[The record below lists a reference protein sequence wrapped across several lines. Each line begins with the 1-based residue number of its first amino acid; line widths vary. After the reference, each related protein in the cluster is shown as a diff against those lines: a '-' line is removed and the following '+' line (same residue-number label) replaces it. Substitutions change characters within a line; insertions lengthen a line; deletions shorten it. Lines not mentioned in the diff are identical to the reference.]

1 MPRKRNSRC
10 SCFQCQEDTMSVEKH
25 QRWLDMIGQLNERQ
39 ARWYVAEKA
48 LELGHGGIN
57 QLVEITGMNRQT
69 IRKGIR
75 ELVAGIAVE
84 ATEPIRRSGAGRKR
98 VEQVNPRILEDLA
111 AIMKAA
117 TAGDPMTFLKWTNMS
132 TRHLAEELQ
141 ARGHAIEAN
150 TVGRLLQDELGFSL
164 RANVKS
170 RSAGHHADRDA
181 QFGYINR
188 LVKEFHNA
196 QQPVIS
202 VDTKKQEKVGDFKNP
217 GRVWEQDNRKVNAY
231 DFPNLSRG
239 KAIPYGIYDVYH
251 NVGMVNVGITKDTA
265 AFAVDSIARWWRIM
279 GKRRYPQGTR
289 LLICADGGG
298 SNGSRNRLWKLSL
311 QQLANRTGL
320 TLTVCHYP
328 PGTSKW
334 NKIEHRMFSFIS
346 INWQGKPL
354 ASYETVIQLINGTK
368 TKTGLKVRAELCEK
382 VYEKG
387 VKVSDDEIQD
397 LNLTRHDLHPNWNYS
412 IAPQT

>member
-1 MPRKRNSRC
+1 
-10 SCFQCQEDTMSVEKH
+10 MSAEKH
-25 QRWLDMIGQLNERQ
+25 QRWLDMIRQLNERQ
-39 ARWYVAEKA
+39 ARLYVAEKA
-48 LELGHGGIN
+48 LELGHGGIHD
-57 QLVEITGMNRQT
+57 LAEITGMNRQT

-75 ELVAGIAVE
+75 ELDAGI
-84 ATEPIRRSGAGRKR
+84 TETAAERVRRCGGGRKR
-98 VEQVNPRILEDLA
+98 IEDIDPRIVRDLA
-111 AIMKAA
+111 AIMKSS
-117 TAGDPMTFLKWTNMS
+117 TAGDPMGSLKWTNKS
-132 TRHLAEELQ
+132 TRTLATELQ
-141 ARGHAIEAN
+141 AQGHAIEAN

-188 LVKEFHNA
+188 SVEAFQQT

-217 GRVWEQDNRKVNAY
+217 GRTWEQTDRKVNAY
-231 DFPNLSRG
+231 DFPQLSRG
-239 KAIPYGIYDVYH
+239 KAIPYGIYDVYN

-265 AFAVDSIARWWRIM
+265 EFAVDSIARWWRLM
-279 GKRRYPQGTR
+279 GRRRYPHAAR

-298 SNGSRNRLWKLSL
+298 SNGSRNRLWKVSL
-311 QQLANRTGL
+311 QGLANRTGL

-354 ASYETVIQLINGTK
+354 ESYETVIQLINGTK
-368 TKTGLKVRAELCEK
+368 TRSGLKVRAELCEK
-382 VYEKG
+382 IYEKG
-387 VKVSDDEIQD
+387 TKISDEEIEE

-412 IAPQT
+412 IAPQL

>member
-1 MPRKRNSRC
+1 
-10 SCFQCQEDTMSVEKH
+10 MSVEKH
-25 QRWLDMIGQLNERQ
+25 QRWLDMIGLLNERQ
-39 ARWYVAEKA
+39 ARLYVAEKA
-48 LELGHGGIN
+48 LELGRGGIN
-57 QLVEITGMNRQT
+57 QLAEITGMNRLT
-69 IRKGIR
+69 IRKGIQ
-75 ELVAGIAVE
+75 EIDAGIEVE
-84 ATEPIRRSGAGRKR
+84 ATEYIRRRGGGRR
-98 VEQVNPRILEDLA
+98 RIELDQPRILRDLA

-117 TAGDPMTFLKWTNMS
+117 TAGDPMTSLKWTNKS
-132 TRHLAEELQ
+132 TRHLAKELQ
-141 ARGHAIEAN
+141 AQGHSIEAN

-188 LVKEFHNA
+188 SVEEFHKA

-202 VDTKKQEKVGDFKNP
+202 VDTKKQEKVGNFKNA
-217 GRVWEQDNRKVNAY
+217 GRAWENKDRHVNSY
-231 DFPNLSRG
+231 DFPQLSRG

-265 AFAVDSIARWWRIM
+265 DFAVDSIARWWQVM
-279 GKRRYPQGTR
+279 GKRRYPKATR

-298 SNGSRNRLWKLSL
+298 SNGSRNRLWKVSL
-311 QQLANRTGL
+311 QRFANRTGL
-320 TLTVCHYP
+320 RLTVCHYP

-354 ASYETVIQLINGTK
+354 ESYETVIQLINGT
-368 TKTGLKVRAELCEK
+368 TTRTGLKVHAELCPK

-387 VKVSDDEIQD
+387 VKVSTAEIQD

-412 IAPQT
+412 IGPQT

>member
-1 MPRKRNSRC
+1 MARKRNSHCPC
-10 SCFQCQEDTMSVEKH
+10 SFCQQGIVSVVKH
-25 QRWLDMIGQLNERQ
+25 QHWLDLLSQLNERQ
-39 ARWYVAEKA
+39 ARLYVAEKA
-48 LELGHGGIN
+48 LELGRGGIR
-57 QLVEITGMNRQT
+57 QLAEITGMNRQT
-69 IRKGIR
+69 IRKGIQ
-75 ELVAGIAVE
+75 ELQAGMA
-84 ATEPIRRSGAGRKR
+84 AQPTERLRRPGAGRKR
-98 VEQVNPRILEDLA
+98 IEQVQPRLLRDLA
-111 AIMKAA
+111 AIMNTA
-117 TAGDPMTFLKWTNMS
+117 TAGDPMTALKWTNKS
-132 TRHLAEELQ
+132 LRQVAKELQ
-141 ARGHAIEAN
+141 AQGHRIEAN
-150 TVGRLLQDELGFSL
+150 TVGRLLQDDLGFSL

-170 RSAGHHADRDA
+170 RSAGHHVDRDA

-188 LVKEFHNA
+188 LVEEFHEA
-196 QQPVIS
+196 QEPVIS

-217 GRVWEQDNRKVNAY
+217 GRTWEREARQVNAY

-265 AFAVDSIARWWRIM
+265 EFAVDSIARWWRVM
-279 GKRRYPQGTR
+279 GQRRYPQATR

-298 SNGSRNRLWKLSL
+298 SNGSRNRLWKVSL
-311 QQLANRTGL
+311 QRLANRTGL

-354 ASYETVIQLINGTK
+354 ESYETVIQLINGTK
-368 TKTGLKVRAELCEK
+368 TETGLKVHAELCPK

-387 VKVSDDEIQD
+387 VKVSEEEIKE
-397 LNLTRHDLHPNWNYS
+397 LNLTRHDLHPNWNYT
-412 IAPQT
+412 IGPQP

>member
-1 MPRKRNSRC
+1 MARKRNSRC
-10 SCFQCQEDTMSVEKH
+10 PCYLCHQGTMSVGKH
-25 QRWLDMIGQLNERQ
+25 QRWLDILSQLNERQ
-39 ARWYVAEKA
+39 ARLYVAEKA
-48 LELGHGGIN
+48 LEGGHGGIQ
-57 QLVEITGMNRQT
+57 QLAEITGMNRHT
-69 IRKGIR
+69 IRKGIQ
-75 ELVAGIAVE
+75 ELEAGKAAE
-84 ATEPIRRSGAGRKR
+84 ATPRVRRPGGGRKR
-98 VEQVNPRILEDLA
+98 IEQVQPQVLRDLA
-111 AIMKAA
+111 AIMDAA
-117 TAGDPMTFLKWTNMS
+117 TAGDPMTSLKWTNQS
-132 TRHLAEELQ
+132 LRQVAKDLQ
-141 ARGHAIEAN
+141 ARGHRIEAN

-188 LVKEFHNA
+188 LVEEFQEA
-196 QQPVIS
+196 QEPVIS

-217 GRVWEQDNRKVNAY
+217 GRTWEREARHVNAY
-231 DFPNLSRG
+231 DFPHLSRG

-265 AFAVDSIARWWRIM
+265 EFAVDSIRRWWRIM
-279 GKRRYPQGTR
+279 GQRRYPKAGR

-298 SNGSRNRLWKLSL
+298 SNGSRNRLWKVSL
-311 QQLANRTGL
+311 QRLANGTGL

-354 ASYETVIQLINGTK
+354 ESYETVIQLINGTK
-368 TKTGLKVRAELCEK
+368 TKTGLKVHAELCPK

-387 VKVSDDEIQD
+387 VKVSEEEIQE
-397 LNLTRHDLHPNWNYS
+397 LNLKRHDLHPNWNYT
-412 IAPQT
+412 IGPQP